1 MEDRQIVELYW
12 QRDPAAIERSAQK
25 YGAYCFSVAGNVLGS
40 REDAEEC
47 VNDTWY
53 CAWEAMPPHR
63 PNVLRMFF
71 AKIAR
76 RLAIDRLK
84 AAGAQKRGGGELNAV
99 LGELSESIAGEED
112 VEDALIAQEL
122 AQTIRSFVGEL
133 PVREGDLFVR
143 RYFFTEPVAEIAK
156 CYGLT
161 AGYVSVMLH
170 RTREKLRDRLK
181 KEGYFS

>member
-1 MEDRQIVELYW
+1 M
-12 QRDPAAIERSAQK
+12 
-25 YGAYCFSVAGNVLGS
+25 LGS

-133 PVREGDLFVR
+133 ARAGGRLVRGAAT
-143 RYFFTEPVAEIAK
+143 FFTEPVAEIAK

-161 AGYVSVMLH
+161 AGYVSVTLH

-181 KEGYFS
+181 KEGYFT